1 MNSFTK
7 SYLMNKRRGNSGYR
21 NDDYRRSGGYDRNY
35 DYGRGEFEGE
45 FRGDYESDYARSGRY
60 YGGRR
65 SYKDYADDDYEM
77 DGRRGVKYTGP
88 YGIGGRR
95 HYPRRDRAMDNEEYN
110 DESFK
115 LSKRDM
121 KDWKEEL
128 ENADG
133 TRGAHFD
140 MSQIVQAMQALGI
153 QPHGYDEKDLCMT
166 ANMLYSDYCKVF
178 EQFIPREKEAILYV
192 KMAKAFLD
200 DPDASVK
207 GGEKLAAYYYAI
219 VCDDEE

>member
-1 MNSFTK
+1 MNNF
-7 SYLMNKRRGNSGYR
+7 MKRYIIEKRGGGR
-21 NDDYRRSGGYDRNY
+21 DYRGS
-35 DYGRGEFEGE
+35 DYGRGYDGNSDYGRSEFEGE
-45 FRGDYESDYARSGRY
+45 FRGDYESDYARSGGR
-60 YGGRR
+60 YGGNRGRR
-65 SYKDYADDDYEM
+65 DYADEDYET

-95 HYPRRDRAMDNEEYN
+95 HYPRRDRASYDGNDYGEYEEI
-110 DESFK
+110 K

-121 KDWKEEL
+121 KDWKEDL

-140 MSQIVQAMQALGI
+140 MAQILQAMQAMSI
-153 QPHGYDEKDLCMT
+153 QPRGYDEKDLCMT
-166 ANMLYSDYCKVF
+166 ANMLYSDYCKVL
-178 EQFIPREKEAILYV
+178 EQFIPREKEAMFYV

-200 DPDASVK
+200 DPDAAAR